1 MQADVKAYGKKCE
14 ICQQRSEPRRLY
26 GKLEPITLPAPGEM
40 VTIDFAGPFTETDD
54 KNTHILVVVDNG
66 SKEAFLQATKGVT
79 AEVAARGLVDKYVTQ
94 KGAPRVIASDRGSA
108 FISAAMKSI
117 SDALGMKQQFSVAYH
132 PQSHGQVENCIKT
145 VERALQAL
153 VSGHQRD
160 WDKHLLRV
168 EAAIRFSPNE
178 TTGVSPF
185 ALQYG
190 REAFLP
196 IDRVMGAASNAGVN
210 TAHPAVK
217 DLHEDIEAT
226 LKAVGENVKKAQET
240 QKKHFDKN
248 HKDVDSLMD
257 VGQQVLMRKRTVD
270 FAGTSVKLQ
279 RPWAGPYRVI
289 EKISNLNRVIQHV
302 NNPEQRITVHVSQL
316 KPFAASPDSENTPRH
331 DEQLEVQEIVG
342 ERRHEG
348 KTEYRVRWA
357 GHTKRHDSWVAEED
371 MGADELLQRWK
382 QRALE
387 KRTAEAAHPSPRRG
401 KKGKKR
407 VTWKED
413 QPVPSEKEKKKL
425 GTPLEL
431 PKKDKSGDPP
441 PTKTTSH
448 GRQVRTPGRYRYS
461 DVGMAWLRDEPGK

>member
-1 MQADVKAYGKKCE
+1 
-14 ICQQRSEPRRLY
+14 
-26 GKLEPITLPAPGEM
+26 
-40 VTIDFAGPFTETDD
+40 
-54 KNTHILVVVDNG
+54 
-66 SKEAFLQATKGVT
+66 
-79 AEVAARGLVDKYVTQ
+79 
-94 KGAPRVIASDRGSA
+94 
-108 FISAAMKSI
+108 
-117 SDALGMKQQFSVAYH
+117 
-132 PQSHGQVENCIKT
+132 
-145 VERALQAL
+145 
-153 VSGHQRD
+153 
-160 WDKHLLRV
+160 V

-196 IDRVMGAASNAGVN
+196 IDRVMGTASNAGVN

-226 LKAVGENVKKAQET
+226 LKAVSENVKKAQET

-316 KPFAASPDSENTPRH
+316 KPFVASQDTEDSRRQ
-331 DEQLEVQEIVG
+331 DELEVQEIVG
-342 ERRHEG
+342 EQRRGG
-348 KTEYRVRWA
+348 KTKYRVRWA

-387 KRTAEAAHPSPRRG
+387 KRLEARHPNPKGGRRRKEG
-401 KKGKKR
+401 KKNSDG
-407 VTWKED
+407 KED
-413 QPVPSEKEKKKL
+413 QRPAADEKGKERLPLASPKEDNN
-425 GTPLEL
+425 GTPRV
-431 PKKDKSGDPP
+431 
-441 PTKTTSH
+441 KTTSR
-448 GRQVRTPGRYRYS
+448 GRQVYTPGRFLS
-461 DVGMAWLRDEPGK
+461 NALVATGSGTSQGNKGGSVIPGV